1 MLDER
6 PEDVTGGKKFVIRD
20 NQKRT
25 VNCVFYESVCFHMF
39 KLLKRKLNL
48 RFYNLELTPV
58 KTYGNGSK
66 NHG

>member
-39 KLLKRKLNL
+39 KISSSELHWS
-48 RFYNLELTPV
+48 FYNKALKPV
-58 KTYGNGSK
+58 KIYRCL
-66 NHG
+66 